1 MLLLLAWPGITQGN
15 EKLSTFHHVTRQTD
29 ISGVA
34 IVAAS
39 RESVFTDTCVACD
52 TFGGFATFLTFS
64 ATGFMF
70 CPFRLFT
77 IFPVI
82 HTPQT
87 PELKPAEGCVVLTS
101 VLGEADPLVVLEAVL
116 HTLLLVLILLI
127 LLVLMVLH
135 GLHLISTNSGDPTRK
150 LNRMDPEFSP
160 GTTESA
166 YMRARMERGREG
178 LCVRQFYAPTREFG
192 WMAGCPSPFGEN
204 CCMGS
209 HALSLER
216 TEGGGKSF

>member
-39 RESVFTDTCVACD
+39 RESVFTDTRVACD

-135 GLHLISTNSGDPTRK
+135 CLHLASTNNIINKITLCPWHLSVSLLLCGPAAW
-150 LNRMDPEFSP
+150 
-160 GTTESA
+160 SA
-166 YMRARMERGREG
+166 
-178 LCVRQFYAPTREFG
+178 AP
-192 WMAGCPSPFGEN
+192 ALAQSAL
-204 CCMGS
+204 GS
-209 HALSLER
+209 ALLI
-216 TEGGGKSF
+216 TDG

>member
-15 EKLSTFHHVTRQTD
+15 EELSTFHHVTRQTD

-39 RESVFTDTCVACD
+39 RESVFTDTRVACD

-87 PELKPAEGCVVLTS
+87 PELKLAEGCVVLTS

-135 GLHLISTNSGDPTRK
+135 GLHLISTNSVTTYTQY
-150 LNRMDPEFSP
+150 SP
-160 GTTESA
+160 LPPVCESA
-166 YMRARMERGREG
+166 AAVLPCCLVCCPRPGSVCSRV
-178 LCVRQFYAPTREFG
+178 CSPDHG
-192 WMAGCPSPFGEN
+192 WLVE
-204 CCMGS
+204 
-209 HALSLER
+209 
-216 TEGGGKSF
+216 